1 MGHARGLKTKK
12 SAAKRFIVTGKG
24 NLKRGHAYKGHL
36 TSHKSKTRL
45 RKLNTKV
52 LLTGVWAKKM
62 KMLILNGK

>member
-1 MGHARGLKTKK
+1 M
-12 SAAKRFIVTGKG
+12 TGKG
-24 NLKRGHAYKGHL
+24 HLKRGHAYKGHL